1 VLICA
6 GFDYNGSF
14 QGGSGSTPV
23 SYTFTA
29 DGSHDQLSASLV
41 WNLDVQSFEAG
52 GEATLYQLGL
62 SLFDTTTQ
70 SMVGISQ
77 SLTDNTQN
85 LWLRL
90 VDGHD
95 YTMQVFSL
103 QDDAFTWSYSLAWN
117 ITAAPVPLPATLW
130 MLLFGLGVIARHS
143 RAALQR

>member
-1 VLICA
+1 M
-6 GFDYNGSF
+6 
-14 QGGSGSTPV
+14 
-23 SYTFTA
+23 A

-52 GEATLYQLGL
+52 GEAMLYQLGL
-62 SLFDTTTQ
+62 SLFDVTANTLIGT
-70 SMVGISQ
+70 SQ

-90 VDGHD
+90 VAGHE

-103 QDDAFTWSYSLAWN
+103 QDDAFTWSYALAWN
-117 ITAAPVPLPATLW
+117 IAAAPVPLPASLW